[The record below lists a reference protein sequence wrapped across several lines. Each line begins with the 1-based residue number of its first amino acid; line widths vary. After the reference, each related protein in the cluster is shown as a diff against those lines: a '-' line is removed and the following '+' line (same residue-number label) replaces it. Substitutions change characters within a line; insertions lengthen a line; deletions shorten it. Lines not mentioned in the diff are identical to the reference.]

1 MTDPNAVGQGTL
13 VKVQIRHAGMMIL
26 QETYLVSRPGDLT
39 RVTAEAQATAAR
51 RRGDLPPAD
60 LLARIDPE
68 PWTRTL
74 GPSPAP

>member
-1 MTDPNAVGQGTL
+1 MSDPNAVGQGTL

-39 RVTAEAQATAAR
+39 RITAEAQASAAR
-51 RRGDLPPAD
+51 KRGDLPATD

-68 PWTRTL
+68 PWSRATAP
-74 GPSPAP
+74 GPMA